1 MKEWLCDKDDQ
12 CKLVHYENICGHGKE
27 GPIVISYHPRKEGY
41 KECYI
46 RHVMLCWDKWQRY
59 LHRYLPSITR
69 LIRCVIN
76 LNISTEIIRNICDI
90 MILHHDVGKLS
101 ENYQKTKNTFYR
113 HEILSAFLLKE
124 YVHDILSDEM
134 QLNTYASKVVS
145 SLISSAVYLHHEGLQ
160 ISHRHY
166 ELRVPTYSYLVHL
179 LSDLNFSMISNW
191 KTIVSEIE
199 KWALGKSYE
208 QYFPERNI
216 FKGTEVAEG
225 LSRMIML
232 IDGDINPLALRLVV
246 SSILQPLMIS
256 DNLAAIAR
264 GGKPS
269 RFSEFLGGFET

>member
-1 MKEWLCDKDDQ
+1 
-12 CKLVHYENICGHGKE
+12 
-27 GPIVISYHPRKEGY
+27 
-41 KECYI
+41 
-46 RHVMLCWDKWQRY
+46 
-59 LHRYLPSITR
+59 
-69 LIRCVIN
+69 
-76 LNISTEIIRNICDI
+76 
-90 MILHHDVGKLS
+90 
-101 ENYQKTKNTFYR
+101 
-113 HEILSAFLLKE
+113 
-124 YVHDILSDEM
+124 M

-166 ELRVPTYSYLVHL
+166 ELRMPTYSYLVHL

-256 DNLAAIAR
+256 DNLAAITR